1 MNMIKESYERLTI
14 DVTKFDVEDVITTS
28 GIGPDDPHQQTPPPL
43 GHTKWEMP
51 VM

>member
-28 GIGPDDPHQQTPPPL
+28 GIGPDPHQQTPPPL

>member
-1 MNMIKESYERLTI
+1 MIKESYERLTI

-28 GIGPDDPHQQTPPPL
+28 GVGPDDPQQVIPPL
-43 GHTKWEMP
+43 KASKWEMP

>member
-28 GIGPDDPHQQTPPPL
+28 GIGPDPHQDTPPTF
-43 GHTKWEMP
+43 GRSKWEMP